1 MSERYITDA
10 LCCPDMPVRG
20 HYYPQL
26 PLETTLSFKEQI
38 SPLPWSTRPIPLSGC
53 HLLCTQ
59 RCRTRLL
66 VSLCCSLRH
75 VLSGLQGKTQM
86 RLAKRSDRK
95 HQALSEY
102 TGLPN
107 PHPKTLL
114 PLVKTFF
121 SVFDLPSC
129 PTACIFF
136 RTDVLGF
143 SQYILLTTSFG
154 EF

>member
-1 MSERYITDA
+1 
-10 LCCPDMPVRG
+10 MPARG
-20 HYYPQL
+20 HYPQL
-26 PLETTLSFKEQI
+26 LLETTHSFEEQI
-38 SPLPWSTRPIPLSGC
+38 SPIPWSTRPIPFSGC
-53 HLLCTQ
+53 RLLCTH
-59 RCRTRLL
+59 RRRTSLL
-66 VSLCCSLRH
+66 VFLCCCLRH
-75 VLSGLQGKTQM
+75 VRSSLQGKTQM
-86 RLAKRSDRK
+86 RLAKRRIDSK

-107 PHPKTLL
+107 PHPKTLI

-121 SVFDLPSC
+121 SVLNLPSR

-143 SQYILLTTSFG
+143 SQYILVTTSFG